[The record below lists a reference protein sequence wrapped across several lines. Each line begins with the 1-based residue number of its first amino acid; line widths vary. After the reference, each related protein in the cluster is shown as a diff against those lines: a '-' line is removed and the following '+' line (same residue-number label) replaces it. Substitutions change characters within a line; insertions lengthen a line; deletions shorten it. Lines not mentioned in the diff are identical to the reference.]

1 MKSKKNIILNK
12 EVESIFYRLIF
23 VGDGGV
29 GKTQIIN
36 VYNKK
41 PYKDK
46 YESTF
51 GADFQIRP
59 ITINN
64 RKINIYCIDTE
75 GGSDFVE
82 STGKSLVRH
91 ADALIMVYDI
101 TILNSLH
108 DLEKYKNMFVN
119 ALNIEKEDDKS
130 FSKESRSSESKRI
143 KYIVGN
149 KFDLRAQRQV
159 LEQTGKE
166 MANRLNAKFMEVSAK
181 NGLNVDKLFD
191 NVIKDIM
198 KRDENISSR
207 SSSSPSRN
215 NKIFHNTSTLKSSA
229 SSGLNRN
236 GTLTENESALNY
248 ETSSYF
254 LKTKNSLVNN
264 NDYIN
269 NINTFNQFQN
279 NRNNLNFKNSI
290 YDYNNNNKQRKCIIF

>member
-12 EVESIFYRLIF
+12 EIESIFYRLIF

-59 ITINN
+59 IIINN

-75 GGSDFVE
+75 GGSNFVE
-82 STGKSLVRH
+82 NTGKSLVRNV
-91 ADALIMVYDI
+91 DALIMVYDI
-101 TILNSLH
+101 TILNTLN

-119 ALNIEKEDDKS
+119 ALNIEKDDKS
-130 FSKESRSSESKRI
+130 SSKDSRSIDSRRI

-149 KFDLRAQRQV
+149 KFDLRSKRQV
-159 LEQTGKE
+159 LEQYGKE
-166 MANRLNAKFMEVSAK
+166 MANRLNAKFMAVSAK

-198 KRDENISSR
+198 KRDESISSR
-207 SSSSPSRN
+207 GSNSPSRN
-215 NKIFHNTSTLKSSA
+215 NKIFHNTNTLKSSG

-269 NINTFNQFQN
+269 NINTINQFQD

-290 YDYNNNNKQRKCIIF
+290 YDYNNNNKQRKCTIF

>member
-1 MKSKKNIILNK
+1 MKSKNNIIVKKDIDKNK
-12 EVESIFYRLIF
+12 EIELIFYRLIF
-23 VGDGGV
+23 VGDGRV

-36 VYNKK
+36 VYNRKS
-41 PYKDK
+41 YKDK
-46 YESTF
+46 YESTL

-64 RKINIYCIDTE
+64 RKMNIYCIDTE
-75 GGSDFVE
+75 GGCNFVE
-82 STGKSLVRH
+82 NTGKPLVRK
-91 ADALIMVYDI
+91 ADALILVYDI
-101 TILNSLH
+101 TILNTLN
-108 DLEKYKNMFVN
+108 DLEKYNDMFENVI
-119 ALNIEKEDDKS
+119 NIEKEDDKS
-130 FSKESRSSESKRI
+130 YSKEGNNI

-149 KFDLRAQRQV
+149 KFDLRANREV

-166 MANRLNAKFMEVSAK
+166 MASKLKAKFMEVSAK

-191 NVIKDIM
+191 NVIKDII

-207 SSSSPSRN
+207 GSSSVTRN
-215 NKIFHNTSTLKSSA
+215 NRILHNSNTLKSSA

-236 GTLTENESALNY
+236 GTLTENESGLNY

-254 LKTKNSLVNN
+254 LKTKNSIVNN

-269 NINTFNQFQN
+269 NINQFQD

-290 YDYNNNNKQRKCIIF
+290 YDDYNNNKQRKCTIF

>member
-1 MKSKKNIILNK
+1 MKSKNNIILKKEIDKNK
-12 EVESIFYRLIF
+12 EIESIFYRLIF
-23 VGDGGV
+23 AGDGGV

-36 VYNKK
+36 IYNRK
-41 PYKDK
+41 PYKEK

-59 ITINN
+59 VTINN
-64 RKINIYCIDTE
+64 RKTNIYCIDTE
-75 GGSDFVE
+75 GGCNFVE
-82 STGKSLVRH
+82 NTGKPLVRK
-91 ADALIMVYDI
+91 ADALILVYDI
-101 TILNSLH
+101 TILNTLY
-108 DLEKYKNMFVN
+108 DLEKYNNMFENVIN
-119 ALNIEKEDDKS
+119 MEKDEDRS
-130 FSKESRSSESKRI
+130 YSKDGNNI

-149 KFDLRAQRQV
+149 KFDLRAKREV
-159 LEQTGKE
+159 HEQAGKE
-166 MANRLNAKFMEVSAK
+166 MARKLKAKFMEVSAK

-191 NVIKDIM
+191 NVIKDII
-198 KRDENISSR
+198 KRDEIISSKG
-207 SSSSPSRN
+207 SSSLTRN
-215 NKIFHNTSTLKSSA
+215 NKILQNTNTLKSSA

-269 NINTFNQFQN
+269 NINQYQD

-290 YDYNNNNKQRKCIIF
+290 YEYNNNNKQKKCTIF